1 MFIYQISLHLIRFY
15 DNSNVAS
22 IKYQSV
28 SYALD
33 SKLIHDWK
41 VDKFIEDMGCAVERW
56 RGAGLSRWR
65 DGKTKIYERIATC
78 TSFRLI
84 AYFLWIYTKK
94 QTIIAFKTTLTEQ
107 R

>member
-41 VDKFIEDMGCAVERW
+41 VDKFIEHMGCAVER
-56 RGAGLSRWR
+56 GGEV
-65 DGKTKIYERIATC
+65 ERC
-78 TSFRLI
+78 RV
-84 AYFLWIYTKK
+84 FLYLDKMERRKYMRELPLAHHFAWLPIFSGF
-94 QTIIAFKTTLTEQ
+94 IQ
-107 R
+107 RNKL

>member
-41 VDKFIEDMGCAVERW
+41 VDKFIEHTGCAVE
-56 RGAGLSRWR
+56 RWR